1 MTTEAGSSDRLSR
14 SVEEHAYWAFEK
26 LGRHD
31 LSSPEEIWAADAV
44 DHFLPVRDAVGREAI
59 VVFLTELFAAF
70 PDLRIEV
77 ENVVAS
83 GSHAVVQ
90 WHGTGTFTGE
100 PFQGIRPTGRRVD
113 FRACDIVELQEDNL
127 VRENTIYWDGA
138 RFARQIGMLPEEGS
152 ALDRLMLAT
161 FNVLTWL
168 RTLGGRRLQ
177 GRR

>member
-44 DHFLPVRDAVGREAI
+44 DHFLPVCDAVGRDAI
-59 VVFLTELFAAF
+59 VAFLAELFAAF

-77 ENVVAS
+77 ENVVAA

-90 WHGTGTFTGE
+90 WHGTGTFMGA
-100 PFQGIRPTGRRVD
+100 PFQGIRPTGRKVD
-113 FRACDIVELQEDNL
+113 FRACDIVELGEDNL

-138 RFARQIGMLPEEGS
+138 GFARQIGMLPPKGS
-152 ALDRLMLAT
+152 ILDRLVLAA
-161 FNVLTWL
+161 FNTSTLV
-168 RTLGGRRLQ
+168 RTRGGRRLP